1 MDVAEQEGLIN
12 DMALTQKRTNSRKPG
27 SDETGDQ
34 VTKPRP
40 TTAPYRNTKNSNPVY
55 MTISLLAA
63 MGVNRGVRFLDSFG
77 KVMFGGTYTRQPR

>member
-1 MDVAEQEGLIN
+1 
-12 DMALTQKRTNSRKPG
+12 MALTQKRTNSRKAE
-27 SDETGDQ
+27 SDEVAKT
-34 VTKPRP
+34 PP
-40 TTAPYRNTKNSNPVY
+40 TTGFYRNAKNSNPVY